1 MILEG
6 ILFEVEFILSQN
18 LNLMVGLDDAW
29 K

>member
-6 ILFEVEFILSQN
+6 ILFEVGFILSQN
-18 LNLMVGLDDAW
+18 LNLMVGLDDAC

>member
-18 LNLMVGLDDAW
+18 LNQMVGLDDAW

>member
-6 ILFEVEFILSQN
+6 IQFKVGFILSQN
-18 LNLMVGLDDAW
+18 LKLMVGLDDAW

>member
-6 ILFEVEFILSQN
+6 IQFKVGFILSQN
-18 LNLMVGLDDAW
+18 LNQMVGLDDAW

>member
-18 LNLMVGLDDAW
+18 LNLMAGLDDAW